1 MEHMAQMG
9 GHGGNVLLEDGQGH
23 RDHLI
28 ARSTDR
34 HTYSA
39 ASASNDI
46 LHGLY
51 ADREVGKTCLPLDW
65 PATTQGVA
73 TGAWRSHSDC

>member
-1 MEHMAQMG
+1 M
-9 GHGGNVLLEDGQGH
+9 LLEDGQGH

-51 ADREVGKTCLPLDW
+51 ADREVGVD
-65 PATTQGVA
+65 A
-73 TGAWRSHSDC
+73 SHFLVQFLF